1 MLISCVLTD
10 VNINT
15 ICSSGLT
22 PLGAAVHLGNVSIC
36 ETLIENYKRTLKD
49 DDPTNHRS
57 KKLCVDLSTDQRQTS
72 QQDRSRAN
80 IGYFVVQKDVDY
92 VETTR
97 ELEIGNDGLTPEG
110 MDALEWDEIKTTTEE
125 SPNNDSS
132 YSRLYKWYADIL
144 NRTSDLLKSPPH
156 CDINQIDRYGR
167 TALHYA
173 CDRGHPSIVQLLL
186 TAGCNVNHTSADNV
200 TALHLACSVGNCDIV
215 RMLIQ
220 AGARINHI
228 TNTKTT
234 ALHFASSH
242 GFVKI
247 MQVS

>member
-1 MLISCVLTD
+1 MLIPCILTD

-22 PLGAAVHLGNVSIC
+22 TLGAAVHLGNVTIC

-49 DDPTNHRS
+49 DDLTDHRS
-57 KKLCVDLSTDQRQTS
+57 KKLCVDYSSS
-72 QQDRSRAN
+72 QPRAN
-80 IGYFVVQKDVDY
+80 IGYFVVQKDVEY
-92 VETTR
+92 VEANR
-97 ELEIGNDGLTPEG
+97 EYEFCNDGVTPEG
-110 MDALEWDEIKTTTEE
+110 MDALEWDEIKTSTEE
-125 SPNNDSS
+125 SPHTDSS

-144 NRTSDLLKSPPH
+144 NRTSDLLQSPPH

-215 RMLIQ
+215 RLLIQ
-220 AGARINHI
+220 AGARINYI

-247 MQVS
+247 MQVSYML